1 MKATRMYMHKIL
13 FIAALAVVGVFL
25 APSAQAYTASPY
37 QYQFDNG
44 QFQYQVY
51 SAPVQVSYQTQFAE
65 QRLQMLLQQI
75 AQLQQLLRQMQQG
88 TVIDFDYDWDDDY
101 EDTDS
106 EVEIETRSASDV
118 QDDSARL
125 RGEVSDFNRSNY
137 ADVWFEYGRSRD
149 DLDKRTPIMRIDEDE
164 DEDFSQRI
172 GGLRDDTRYYYRA
185 VGEDDDDEKDYGS
198 IVSFETD
205 DGWRND
211 DDDDWWNDDYDEEPR
226 VTTRSAFDIDEDSAR
241 FEGSV
246 DMNDFR
252 NGEVFFVY
260 GEDEDDIEDVADDF
274 DSYSDVDEDG
284 DDLQKFRLDSDL
296 DSDSDYEIRVDGLD
310 DDTDYY
316 FVLCVGYEDEDD
328 DEVLECSSV
337 RDFTTDED

>member
-1 MKATRMYMHKIL
+1 MKTTRINISKTLLIT
-13 FIAALAVVGVFL
+13 ALALVGVVMT
-25 APSAQAYTASPY
+25 PSAQAYSTSPY

-44 QFQYQVY
+44 RFQYQVY
-51 SAPVQVSYQTQFAE
+51 STPMQVTYQSQFAE

-75 AQLQQLLRQMQQG
+75 AQLQQILLQMQQG
-88 TVIDFDYDWDDDY
+88 TVIDFDYDWDDDN
-101 EDTDS
+101 EDSDS
-106 EVEIETRSASDV
+106 EVEIDTRSASDV

-125 RGEVSDFNRSNY
+125 RGEVSDFNRSDY
-137 ADVWFEYGRSRD
+137 ADVWFEYGRSRN

-172 GGLRDDTRYYYRA
+172 GGLRDDTKYYYRA

-198 IVSFETD
+198 IISFETD
-205 DGWRND
+205 DDWRN
-211 DDDDWWNDDYDEEPR
+211 DDDWWNDDYDDEPR

-260 GEDEDDIEDVADDF
+260 GEDEDDIEDVADDY
-274 DSYSDVDEDG
+274 DSYRDVDEDG
-284 DDLQKFRLDSDL
+284 DDLQKFRIDSDL
-296 DSDSDYEIRVDGLD
+296 DNDSDYEIRVDGLD
-310 DDTDYY
+310 DDTDYF

-328 DEVLECSSV
+328 DDVLECSSV
-337 RDFTTDED
+337 REFTTDED